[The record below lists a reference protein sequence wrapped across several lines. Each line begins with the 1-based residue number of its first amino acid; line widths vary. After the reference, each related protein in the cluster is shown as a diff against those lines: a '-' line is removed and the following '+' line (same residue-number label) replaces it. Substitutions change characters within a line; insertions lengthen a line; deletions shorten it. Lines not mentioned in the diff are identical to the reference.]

1 MEPRVYRFNVGAIE
15 CLAVS
20 DSTGPALRTTAVLR
34 PDIPPA
40 ELEQA
45 LREHRLDP
53 QAIPIEFTSLVVKTP
68 GRLLLADTGHGPRC
82 EPGQGKLVEYLRAV
96 GIEPEEVDTV
106 VISHAHGDHID
117 GALTPEGRPAF
128 PRARYVLGRP
138 EWAACAG
145 RTDPAIQYFRTLGD
159 RLWLVDEGDELAPGV
174 RVVAIPGHTPGQIAV
189 EVTPALPLSPQGG
202 EGRLRGDASPLLFV
216 GDLLHFLIEADH
228 PDWCTVW
235 DQDPPLAAASRR
247 RILGRAAADGTLV
260 MGSHFPWP
268 SVGRVAPKGEGW
280 EWRPIDRIDKM
291 RAY

>member
-1 MEPRVYRFNVGAIE
+1 MKPRVYRFSVGAIE
-15 CLAVS
+15 CLAAS

-45 LREHRLDP
+45 LREHHLDP
-53 QAIPIEFTSLVVKTP
+53 QAIPIEFTSLVVKAP

-82 EPGQGKLVEYLRAV
+82 EPGQGKLVEHLRAA

-106 VISHAHGDHID
+106 VITHAHGDHID
-117 GALTPEGRPAF
+117 GSLTPEGRPAF

-145 RTDPAIQYFRTLGD
+145 RTDPAIQYLRTLGD
-159 RLWLVDEGDELAPGV
+159 RLWLVDDGDELAPGV

-189 EVTPALPLSPQGG
+189 EVAPA
-202 EGRLRGDASPLLFV
+202 LLFV

-235 DQDPPLAAASRR
+235 DQDPPQAAASRR
-247 RILGRAAADGTLV
+247 RILGRAAAEGALV

-268 SVGRVAPKGEGW
+268 SVGRVSPKGEGW
-280 EWRPIDRIDKM
+280 EWRPL
-291 RAY
+291 